1 MLKYH
6 LFSSATWA
14 LSARGAVWYEPVVPV
29 STLSGCSSTPNV
41 CIRALRISARG
52 ALRCQC
58 GYVVRRSDRASGV
71 VLPGDGS
78 YPGAAIR
85 STASRKLSMKGKVKR
100 ETIETRSPQ
109 AKKRK
114 GEKKRFH
121 LPRTIQIETRA
132 QRSDLRG
139 LHEPQG
145 DSKA

>member
-1 MLKYH
+1 MWH
-6 LFSSATWA
+6 
-14 LSARGAVWYEPVVPV
+14 GGVIE
-29 STLSGCSSTPNV
+29 
-41 CIRALRISARG
+41 
-52 ALRCQC
+52 
-58 GYVVRRSDRASGV
+58 RASGA

-100 ETIETRSPQ
+100 EKMDAITTSQKEKG
-109 AKKRK
+109 KKK
-114 GEKKRFH
+114 GH

-139 LHEPQG
+139 LREPQD